1 MFLCIIYFV
10 SIYFLYFIRYSCIIT
25 IIIIIVI
32 IIIIIIML
40 IVSNLVE
47 VSKHNF
53 RELWLERF
61 SVHILT
67 LDHIY

>member
-32 IIIIIIML
+32 IIIIIML
-40 IVSNLVE
+40 IVSKLVE

-53 RELWLERF
+53 RELCVERF